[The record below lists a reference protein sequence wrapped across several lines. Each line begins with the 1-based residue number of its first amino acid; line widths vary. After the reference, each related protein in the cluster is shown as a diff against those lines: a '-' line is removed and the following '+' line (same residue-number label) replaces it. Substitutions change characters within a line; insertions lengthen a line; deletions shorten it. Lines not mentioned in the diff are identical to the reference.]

1 MSNENKTQGQL
12 LEEQLLMAPKNGGES
27 LAAEEIAKADAF
39 CEGYKAF
46 LKHAK
51 TEREAVAQAIEI
63 LKAHGYVEF
72 DPDKKYGPGDKVY
85 ASNRGKALCFATI
98 GTRSMKEGIRLVASH
113 IDSPRV
119 DLKPNPLYED
129 AEIGYFKTHYYGG
142 IRKYQWTAIPL
153 SLHGVIVKKG
163 GEAVA
168 VSVGEE
174 PGEPVFSITDLLPHL
189 SKDQD
194 ARKLGDGVRGEELNI
209 VIGSRPFRDDK
220 ASQKVKLAIAKLLFD
235 KYGIV
240 ESDFQAA
247 DLQAVPA
254 FAPRDVGFDRS
265 MVGAYGQD
273 DKVCAY
279 TSLMAAIEAPAP
291 EYTHVTVMADKE
303 EVGSPGATG
312 MGSDYFVYFIS
323 DLAKPY
329 GIEGRTVLTHTKCL
343 SADVNCAFDPSFPD
357 VAERHN
363 IAYVNYGTVLT
374 KYTGSRG
381 KSGCNEATAEFMG
394 FVRDLFDSEGVLW
407 QTGEIGKVDQ
417 GGGGT
422 VAVEIAKHNA
432 DVVDIGVPVLSMHS
446 PFELVSKIDT
456 YMTYRAFKAF
466 LK

>member
-1 MSNENKTQGQL
+1 MEKKTEGQQ
-12 LEEQLLMAPKNGGES
+12 LEEQLLMAPKNGGETLS
-27 LAAEEIAKADAF
+27 EEEIAQADAF

-46 LKHAK
+46 LQYAK
-51 TEREAVAQAIEI
+51 TEREAVTQAVRI
-63 LKAHGYVEF
+63 LQEHGYVEF
-72 DPDKKYGPGDKVY
+72 DPDHKYLPGDKVY
-85 ASNRGKALCFATI
+85 YNNRGKSLCFATI
-98 GTRSMKEGIRLVASH
+98 GTRSMKDGVRMAASH

-129 AEIGYFKTHYYGG
+129 GEIGYLKTHYYGG

-153 SLHGVIVKKG
+153 SLHGVIVKKD
-163 GEAVA
+163 GEVVT
-168 VSVGEE
+168 VSLGDE

-194 ARKLGDGVRGEELNI
+194 ARRLGDGVRGEELNI
-209 VIGSRPFRDDK
+209 VIGSRPFRDDQV
-220 ASQKVKLAIAKLLFD
+220 SQKVKLAMAKLLFD
-235 KYGIV
+235 KYGII
-240 ESDFQAA
+240 ESDFQSA

-254 FAPRDVGFDRS
+254 FAPQDVGLDRS

-279 TSLMAAIEAPAP
+279 TSMMAAIEAPTP

-312 MGSDYFVYFIS
+312 MKSDFFVSFIS

-329 GIEGRTVLTHTKCL
+329 GIEGHTVLTNTKCL

-357 VAERHN
+357 VSERRN
-363 IAYVNYGTVLT
+363 SAYVNYGTVLT

-381 KSGCNEATAEFMG
+381 KAGCNEATAEFMG
-394 FVRDLFDSEGVLW
+394 FVRNLFDRQGVLW

-422 VAVEIAKHNA
+422 VAVEISKHNA

-466 LK
+466 FE

>member
-254 FAPRDVGFDRS
+254 FGP
-265 MVGAYGQD
+265 
-273 DKVCAY
+273 
-279 TSLMAAIEAPAP
+279 
-291 EYTHVTVMADKE
+291 
-303 EVGSPGATG
+303 TG
-312 MGSDYFVYFIS
+312 CG
-323 DLAKPY
+323 
-329 GIEGRTVLTHTKCL
+329 VLT
-343 SADVNCAFDPSFPD
+343 AA
-357 VAERHN
+357 
-363 IAYVNYGTVLT
+363 
-374 KYTGSRG
+374 
-381 KSGCNEATAEFMG
+381 
-394 FVRDLFDSEGVLW
+394 W
-407 QTGEIGKVDQ
+407 
-417 GGGGT
+417 
-422 VAVEIAKHNA
+422 
-432 DVVDIGVPVLSMHS
+432 
-446 PFELVSKIDT
+446 
-456 YMTYRAFKAF
+456 
-466 LK
+466 

>member
-1 MSNENKTQGQL
+1 MNRENAWTTYEEADIKALEGLCKEYKDFLSNG
-12 LEEQLLMAPKNGGES
+12 
-27 LAAEEIAKADAF
+27 
-39 CEGYKAF
+39 
-46 LKHAK
+46 K
-51 TEREAVAQAIEI
+51 TERECVAQSIELAEKAGYQDLEELI
-63 LKAHGYVEF
+63 KNQTPLKA
-72 DPDKKYGPGDKVY
+72 GDKVY
-85 ASNRGKALCFATI
+85 RTWMEKTI
-98 GTRSMKEGIRLVASH
+98 VLFQIGEDAIEDGLNILGAH
-113 IDSPRV
+113 IDSPRL
-119 DLKPNPLYED
+119 DLKPSPVYEKD
-129 AEIGYFKTHYYGG
+129 DMALFKTHYYGG

-153 SLHGVIVKKG
+153 SLHGVIVKKV

-357 VAERHN
+357 VAERRN